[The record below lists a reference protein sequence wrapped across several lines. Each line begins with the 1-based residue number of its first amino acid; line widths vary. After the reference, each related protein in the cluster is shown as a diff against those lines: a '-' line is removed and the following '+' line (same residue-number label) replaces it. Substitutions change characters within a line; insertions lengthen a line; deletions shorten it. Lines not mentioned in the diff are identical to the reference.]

1 MISTPKEMTYEKW
14 LDGFQPVI
22 NSLATNAPFDGL
34 MFETFGAE
42 LDYVRSMPA
51 RQVWTLV
58 EGDENE
64 LIIIGGYHLVNRI
77 GYFITD
83 QPWQDNETIEVLVG

>member
-14 LDGFQPVI
+14 LDCFQPAT
-22 NSLATNAPFDGL
+22 NSLTSNAPFDGL

-42 LDYVRSMPA
+42 LDYVRTMPA

-64 LIIIGGYHLVNRI
+64 LIIIDGYHLVNRI

-83 QPWQDNETIEVLVG
+83 RPWHGNESIEVLVS